1 MSIIILS
8 NPSYDLICLTHY
20 VRNKMTINCT
30 ENISKKE
37 WVLEMSRCIGSY
49 FARKQFAVMR
59 EVTINVPEMEQK
71 VKPDFYKPGNY
82 RLDIVAIN
90 RQFEVI
96 IVETKSCRADFQSDE
111 KWQNYMPLCNKFY
124 FAADAKTAT
133 YISDTLKSKN
143 FKNVGVIAVRQRK
156 VFDLYSNVRVIK
168 PARTHQIY
176 FDERELLWR
185 MAARGSGYN
194 FIGNYFNGNSFE
206 PRTSLMNY

>member
-71 VKPDFYKPGNY
+71 VKPDFYN
-82 RLDIVAIN
+82 L
-90 RQFEVI
+90 EI
-96 IVETKSCRADFQSDE
+96 IV
-111 KWQNYMPLCNKFY
+111 L
-124 FAADAKTAT
+124 
-133 YISDTLKSKN
+133 TL
-143 FKNVGVIAVRQRK
+143 
-156 VFDLYSNVRVIK
+156 
-168 PARTHQIY
+168 
-176 FDERELLWR
+176 
-185 MAARGSGYN
+185 
-194 FIGNYFNGNSFE
+194 
-206 PRTSLMNY
+206 